1 MLNLAQRTTILQM
14 HQRGISL
21 RKIARLLKISRGAVR
36 RVIRAQTPVPPKI
49 ERPQRAEAHR
59 DTILELYGEC
69 QGNWIRVHE
78 ELLAQGVEIAY
89 PTLTAFGRRQ
99 GIGTTPRRSAGRYR
113 FKPGQE
119 IQHDTSPHRA
129 TIAGKIRKIQTAGA
143 VLCHSTMRFAQ
154 CYPRFRRFECKVFLT
169 EALKYFRGAPETMM
183 IDNTH
188 VVVLRG
194 TGAEMIPVPE
204 MEAFAQRL
212 SFRFQAHAVGDANRS
227 AHVERFFHHFETNF
241 LAGRSFQDLED
252 LNQRAREWCGK
263 VNASYKR
270 HLRAKPIDLYATER
284 TLLRP
289 LPAWIP
295 EPTRI
300 HHRTVDAERYVHL
313 DTNRYSVP
321 EEWIGRQ
328 VQIRES
334 FRHVDIDLGSRKTVR
349 HPRIPEPANRRSTLP
364 EHQRKRSKSRT
375 KEASP
380 EERTLSQIAPEMN
393 DYVQAVKK
401 RGRKQSTLALRQLL
415 RMAREYPREPMM
427 QALRTAAHYGLYDL
441 DRVETIVLRAI
452 ASDYFLLDPD
462 PDKESSDE

>member
-14 HQRGISL
+14 HESGISL
-21 RKIARLLKISRGAVR
+21 RKIARLLGISRGAVR
-36 RVIRAQTPVPPKI
+36 RVIRSQTREPPKI
-49 ERPQRAEAHR
+49 RRAAKAEEYH
-59 DTILELYGEC
+59 DTILELYKEC
-69 QGNWIRVHE
+69 EGNWVRVHE
-78 ELLAQGVEIAY
+78 ELLAKDIPIAY
-89 PTLTAFGRRQ
+89 PTLTAFGRRHR
-99 GIGTTPRRSAGRYR
+99 IGQTPRRSAGRYR
-113 FKPGQE
+113 FEPGQE

-129 TIAGKIRKIQTAGA
+129 RIAGKLRKIQTAGA

-169 EALKYFRGAPETMM
+169 EAMKYFQGAPETVM

-212 SFRFQAHAVGDANRS
+212 SFRFQAHAVGDVNRS

-241 LAGRSFQDLED
+241 LAGRSFQDWDD
-252 LNQRAREWCGK
+252 LNQQAREWCEK
-263 VNASYKR
+263 VNTSYKR

-284 TLLRP
+284 IHLRP

-295 EPTRI
+295 EPTQI
-300 HHRTVDAERYVHL
+300 HQRTVDTERYVTL
-313 DTNRYSVP
+313 ETNRYSVP

-334 FRHVDIDLGSRKTVR
+334 FQHIDIDLGSRATVR
-349 HPRIPEPANRRSTLP
+349 HRRIPEPMSRRSTLP
-364 EHQRKRSKSRT
+364 EHRRKRSKR
-375 KEASP
+375 KPNEPSP
-380 EERTLSQIAPEMN
+380 EERTLREIAPEMN
-393 DYVQAVKK
+393 DYVTALKK
-401 RGRKQSTLALRQLL
+401 HGRKQSTLVLRQLL

-427 QALRTAAHYGLYDL
+427 QALRTAARYGLYEL

-462 PDKESSDE
+462 PENDDD

>member
-1 MLNLAQRTTILQM
+1 MLDLAQRTTILQM
-14 HQRGISL
+14 HKSGISV
-21 RKIARLLKISRGAVR
+21 RQIARLLKISRGAVR
-36 RVIRAQTPVPPKI
+36 RVIRSQTREPPKI
-49 ERPQRAEAHR
+49 PKTQRAEAHHE
-59 DTILELYGEC
+59 TILELYNQC
-69 QGNWIRVHE
+69 QGNWVRVHE
-78 ELLAQGVEIAY
+78 ELLAQGVRIAY
-89 PTLTAFGRRQ
+89 PTLTAFGRRHQ
-99 GIGTTPRRSAGRYR
+99 IGTTPRRSAGRY
-113 FKPGQE
+113 FFNPGQE

-129 TIAGKIRKIQTAGA
+129 RIAGKIRQIQTAGA

-169 EALKYFRGAPETMM
+169 EAVKYFQGATETMM

-212 SFRFQAHAVGDANRS
+212 GFRFQAHAVGDANRS
-227 AHVERFFHHFETNF
+227 AHVERFFHHFENNF
-241 LAGRSFQDLED
+241 LAGRSFQDWDD
-252 LNQRAREWCGK
+252 LNQQAREWCEK

-270 HLRAKPIDLYATER
+270 HIRAKPIDLYATER
-284 TLLRP
+284 AHLRP

-300 HHRTVDAERYVHL
+300 HHRTVDSERYVHL

-321 EEWIGRQ
+321 EDWIGRQ

-334 FRHVDIDLGSRKTVR
+334 FRHVDIDLGPRKTVR

-364 EHQRKRSKSRT
+364 EHQRQRSKRKT
-375 KEASP
+375 KKASP
-380 EERTLSQIAPEMN
+380 EEKTLSEIAPEMN

-401 RGRKQSTLALRQLL
+401 HGRRQSTFALRQLL

-462 PDKESSDE
+462 PDKENSDD

>member
-1 MLNLAQRTTILQM
+1 MLDLAQRTTILQM
-14 HQRGISL
+14 HKSGISL
-21 RKIARLLKISRGAVR
+21 RKIAQLLGISRGAVR
-36 RVIRAQTPVPPKI
+36 RVIRSQTREPPKI
-49 ERPQRAEAHR
+49 QRAQKAEEHH
-59 DTILELYGEC
+59 DTILELYKEC
-69 QGNWIRVHE
+69 EGNWVRVHE
-78 ELLAQGVEIAY
+78 ELLAKAIPIAY
-89 PTLTAFGRRQ
+89 PTLTAFGRRHQ
-99 GIGTTPRRSAGRYR
+99 IGQTPRRSTGRYH
-113 FKPGQE
+113 FEPGQE

-129 TIAGKIRKIQTAGA
+129 RIAGKLRKIQTAGA

-169 EALKYFRGAPETMM
+169 EAVKYFQGAPETMM

-212 SFRFQAHAVGDANRS
+212 SFRFQAHAVGDVNRS

-241 LAGRSFQDLED
+241 LAGRSFQDWDD
-252 LNQRAREWCGK
+252 LNQQAREWCEK

-284 TLLRP
+284 VYLRP

-295 EPTRI
+295 EPTQI
-300 HHRTVDAERYVHL
+300 HQRTVDTERYVTL
-313 DTNRYSVP
+313 ETNRYSVP

-334 FRHVDIDLGSRKTVR
+334 FRHVDVDLGPRATVR
-349 HPRIPEPANRRSTLP
+349 HLRIPEPASRRSTLP
-364 EHQRKRSKSRT
+364 EHRRKRSKR
-375 KEASP
+375 KPNEPSP
-380 EERTLSQIAPEMN
+380 EEKSLREIAPEMN
-393 DYVQAVKK
+393 DYVTALKK
-401 RGRKQSTLALRQLL
+401 HGRKQSTLALRQLL

-427 QALRTAAHYGLYDL
+427 QALRTAAHYGLYEL

-462 PDKESSDE
+462 PENDDD